1 MLAPSPQIWALRR
14 RKASGTKPTDLDV
27 NLSTPAATAN
37 GTEVRTLM
45 RGRSTATLATQLAGS
60 GWPYASLVLVA
71 TAMDGA
77 PLLLLSR
84 LAEHTKNIAGDQRV
98 SLLFDGTET
107 SPSRLAGSRAT
118 VLGRAMR
125 TPDAAELRRFLAH
138 HPEAEAY
145 AGFADFSLFRVHVE
159 RAHLVAGF
167 GRIHWVDEREIL
179 LPTGATAPFAAA
191 EAKLLGELGG
201 DDVTKAAL
209 AQKLGPGAWIVTGI
223 DPEGVDVR
231 GGAATARLTFAA
243 AVAEP
248 SAIRAALK
256 SATTA

>member
-1 MLAPSPQIWALRR
+1 MNNPGPL
-14 RKASGTKPTDLDV
+14 G
-27 NLSTPAATAN
+27 N
-37 GTEVRTLM
+37 GPEVRRLM
-45 RGRSTATLATQLAGS
+45 RSRATATLATQLAGS

-71 TAMDGA
+71 TACDGA

-84 LAEHTKNIAGDQRV
+84 LAEHTKNIAGDARV

-125 TPDAAELRRFLAH
+125 TPDQAELDRFLAR

-145 AGFADFSLFRVHVE
+145 AGFADFGLFRVAVE

-179 LPTGATAPFAAA
+179 LPPSATAAFAAA
-191 EAKLLGELGG
+191 ETKTVATLNGDTGVRMLLR
-201 DDVTKAAL
+201 
-209 AQKLGPGAWIVTGI
+209 QKLGAGEWTVTGA
-223 DPEGVDVR
+223 DPEGIDVR
-231 GGAATARLTFAA
+231 ADAATGRLTFADA
-243 AVAEP
+243 LPDP
-248 SAIRAALK
+248 SAIRAALD
-256 SATTA
+256 SATTTPA

>member
-1 MLAPSPQIWALRR
+1 MNNPAPL
-14 RKASGTKPTDLDV
+14 GT
-27 NLSTPAATAN
+27 
-37 GTEVRTLM
+37 GTEVRRLM
-45 RGRSTATLATQLAGS
+45 RGRATATLATQLAGS

-71 TAMDGA
+71 TAGDGA

-84 LAEHTKNIAGDQRV
+84 LAEHTKNIAGDARV

-125 TPDAAELRRFLAH
+125 TPDKGELGRFIAR

-145 AGFADFSLFRVHVE
+145 AGFADFGLFRIAVE

-179 LPTGATAPFAAA
+179 LPPLAAAAFVAA
-191 EAKLLGELGG
+191 EAKMLGMLN
-201 DDVTKAAL
+201 DDSAVRTQL
-209 AQKLGPGAWIVTGI
+209 TRKLGPGEWTVCGI
-223 DPEGVDVR
+223 DSEGIDVR
-231 GGAATARLTFAA
+231 ADTATARLTFADA
-243 AVAEP
+243 LP
-248 SAIRAALK
+248 DPGAIRAALD
-256 SATTA
+256 SATTTPV